1 MIKLQ
6 FKFNKLITLS
16 LNHDY
21 FDSGKAKFM
30 TVNPT
35 VQTALKLE
43 KHGLLERYR
52 DNELVILF
60 DKEKEDLLADKLEKA
75 ERLELNFWVHCS
87 DTSLVNYTSLP
98 LNLHEGILCFENS
111 RGSELHQL
119 DHVSEKEFVKTF
131 QPGEII
137 SDDYQEIELL
147 DNDQNVI
154 YSATSKEQPVCY
166 MPAVGTGIY
175 HIRKDKKQT
184 EKIVC
189 LSERV
194 KRKPVGL
201 INIVLDKNDC
211 KKITGDISKGDDPQ
225 TRDYEIHFK
234 ARETYW
240 KYLIV
245 SKYVNGIKEARIE
258 TNDKEIKFSKPQTT
272 DLITGQK
279 AVSFESAIPLAMH
292 EFTHHHFQLVRKSTG
307 MGNKV
312 ILKHM
317 PAPAPDRII
326 PESRSADSKVYSE
339 ILIYV

>member
-30 TVNPT
+30 KIEPT
-35 VQTALKLE
+35 FQTALKLE
-43 KHGLLERYR
+43 KHGLLERNR

-60 DKEKEDLLADKLEKA
+60 DKEKEDLLADKLGKSEG
-75 ERLELNFWVHCS
+75 LELNFWVYCS

-98 LNLHEGILCFENS
+98 LDLHEGILCFEKS
-111 RGSELHQL
+111 KGSELHQD
-119 DHVSEKEFVKTF
+119 DHVSKKEFVKAL
-131 QPGEII
+131 QPGEIV
-137 SDDYQEIELL
+137 SDDYREIEIL

-154 YSATSKEQPVCY
+154 FSATPKEHPVCY
-166 MPAVGTGIY
+166 MPAIGTGVY
-175 HIRKDKKQT
+175 YIRKDKKQT

-194 KRKPVGL
+194 KSKPLGL
-201 INIVLDKNDC
+201 INITLNKNDC
-211 KKITGDISKGDDPQ
+211 KKIVSDISKGDDPQ
-225 TRDYEIHFK
+225 SHEYSINFK
-234 ARETYW
+234 ARKTYW

-245 SKYVNGIKEARIE
+245 SKYVNGIEEARVE
-258 TNDKEIKFSKPQTT
+258 TNDKEIKFSKPQST

-279 AVSFESAIPLAMH
+279 AISFESAIPIAMH

-307 MGNKV
+307 IGNKV

-317 PAPAPDRII
+317 PAPPPDRII